1 MRNRYLEGLC
11 LKASYRIFGEVVD
24 IFNHSHDYETIEE
37 MKEYAY
43 SIIET
48 RYNEREREL
57 IRENLHRLFNEYKI
71 ECKYH
76 DMVYR

>member
-1 MRNRYLEGLC
+1 MKNKYLEGLC
-11 LKASYRIFGEVVD
+11 LKASFQIFGEVVK
-24 IFNHSHDYETIEE
+24 IFNHPHDYETIEE

-43 SIIET
+43 SIVET
-48 RYNEREREL
+48 RYNEREQEF
-57 IRENLHRLFNEYKI
+57 IKDNLQRIFNEYKI

>member
-1 MRNRYLEGLC
+1 MKNKYLEGLC
-11 LKASYRIFGEVVD
+11 LKASYQIFGEVVEK
-24 IFNHSHDYETIEE
+24 FNHSHDYETIEE

-43 SIIET
+43 TVVEQ
-48 RYNEREREL
+48 RYKKEEQEL
-57 IRENLHRLFNEYKI
+57 IKDNLHRLFNEYKI